1 MEQSTCER
9 AMKILL
15 VEDNPID
22 VRLMLYALRQQE
34 DWLKEIV
41 VIEDGEKAIRYLLDQ
56 NSSANPTN
64 PDVVMLDLHLPKRDG
79 TEVLQIIRATE
90 GLRDLPVIV
99 LSSSPV
105 DITEAIVRRANVD
118 ATCYITKPAN
128 LEEFLRIPTILWR
141 ITSQSKACPASNAGL
156 SAYAQVGVN

>member
-1 MEQSTCER
+1 
-9 AMKILL
+9 MKILL
-15 VEDNPID
+15 IEDNPID

-56 NSSANPTN
+56 NSSANAAN

-105 DITEAIVRRANVD
+105 DITESIIQRANVD
-118 ATCYITKPAN
+118 ATCYITKPVN
-128 LEEFLRIPTILWR
+128 FDEFLEIPAILRR
-141 ITSQSKACPASNAGL
+141 ITTPRKECPSSNAGL
-156 SAYAQVGVN
+156 SAYAQMGMN

>member
-1 MEQSTCER
+1 
-9 AMKILL
+9 MKILL
-15 VEDNPID
+15 IEDNPID

-56 NSSANPTN
+56 NSSANATN

-90 GLRDLPVIV
+90 GLRDLPVLV

-105 DITEAIVRRANVD
+105 DITESIIQRANVD
-118 ATCYITKPAN
+118 ATCYITKPVN
-128 LEEFLRIPTILWR
+128 FDEFLEIPAILTR
-141 ITSQSKACPASNAGL
+141 ITTRRKECPSSNDGL
-156 SAYAQVGVN
+156 SAYAQVGLN

>member
-1 MEQSTCER
+1 
-9 AMKILL
+9 MKILL

-64 PDVVMLDLHLPKRDG
+64 PDVVMLDLHLPKLDG
-79 TEVLQIIRATE
+79 TEVLQIIRSTE
-90 GLRDLPVIV
+90 GLRDLPVVV
-99 LSSSPV
+99 LSSAPE
-105 DITEAIVRRANVD
+105 DTMEADVRRANVD
-118 ATCYITKPAN
+118 ATCYITKPVN
-128 LEEFLRIPTILWR
+128 FDEFLGIPAILRR
-141 ITSQSKACPASNAGL
+141 ITTPRKECPSSNDGL
-156 SAYAQVGVN
+156 SAYAQVGMN